1 MDRLV
6 SDVERM
12 ARAMHEARIC
22 ENWSPG
28 YGRLDANGDFHDDH
42 GAAEHFH
49 EARRVVAA
57 LTDAPTLTTAEAVNA
72 RLGGKP

>member
-1 MDRLV
+1 MNDVARL
-6 SDVERM
+6 
-12 ARAMHEARIC
+12 AQAMHEAHIC

-28 YGRLDANGDFHDDH
+28 YGRLDADGNYRDDH

-57 LTDAPTLTTAEAVNA
+57 LDAAPTLTTAEAVNA